1 MSSYG
6 SSLQLDKVRV
16 LVHLRFSNSS
26 GMTLQG
32 KALSSLYNV
41 DRDLH
46 PPPNKKE
53 CTYLSYGESFIIQFS
68 FLNKTIEWR
77 TRNRIEVPTHNN
89 GAEAAVFLMGN
100 TGNLCQK
107 HCQLG
112 QFNVTSPWVIQQ
124 MCVSYTDGRGGSA
137 WNLGLQEQH

>member
-6 SSLQLDKVRV
+6 SSLQLGK
-16 LVHLRFSNSS
+16 LTHLRFSNSS
-26 GMTLQG
+26 GMTSQG
-32 KALSSLYNV
+32 KALSSLYNEETYTHLLI
-41 DRDLH
+41 R
-46 PPPNKKE
+46 E
-53 CTYLSYGESFIIQFS
+53 CPYLSYGKSFVIQFS

-89 GAEAAVFLMGN
+89 GAEAAIFLMGN

-137 WNLGLQEQH
+137 WDLGLQEQH